1 MIRAPIFCAETKWPN
16 KNFESYAEIFMMV
29 FLEKFAF
36 TIVYHFLLTL
46 LLNNKLKND
55 LSADFSRPIE
65 RLSDFDPTTKHKG
78 PIFYIELTANCLSS
92 DI

>member
-1 MIRAPIFCAETKWPN
+1 
-16 KNFESYAEIFMMV
+16 MV

-55 LSADFSRPIE
+55 LSVPILVGQLNDFQTSIQQQTMG
-65 RLSDFDPTTKHKG
+65 LFLIS
-78 PIFYIELTANCLSS
+78 IAY
-92 DI
+92 